1 MGQGAESCGGYEVEY
16 DEYEENLTSGL
27 WIQRDGSG
35 IEVSKMSTSH
45 IKNTLR
51 MVHGLAASS
60 NFTSEAEKWEAW
72 ADIFEAELARRIDVP
87 DKNKTAR
94 NPKPARG
101 AKAQMICHCGK
112 QYEAREA
119 DLKRG
124 WGLSC
129 SKSCSASRKTFKL
142 PPAKRVK

>member
-1 MGQGAESCGGYEVEY
+1 MGQGAESCGGYEVEH
-16 DEYEENLTSGL
+16 DEYDENLTSGL

-51 MVHGLAASS
+51 MVRGLAASS

-72 ADIFEAELARRIDVP
+72 TDIFEEELSRRIHIAY
-87 DKNKTAR
+87 KNESAKPK
-94 NPKPARG
+94 NPKRG

>member
-1 MGQGAESCGGYEVEY
+1 MGQGAESCGGYDLEY
-16 DEYEENLTSGL
+16 DEYEENLCSGR
-27 WIQRDGSG
+27 WVQRDGSS
-35 IEVSKMSTSH
+35 IEVSRMGTTH

-51 MVHGLAASS
+51 MVRRLAASS
-60 NFTSEAEKWEAW
+60 SFTSEADKWEAW
-72 ADIFEAELARRIDVP
+72 ADIFEEELSRRIHIP
-87 DKNKTAR
+87 DKNESAKPR
-94 NPKPARG
+94 NPKHGVR
-101 AKAQMICHCGK
+101 AQMICHCGK